1 MADESIERSA
11 QGNRISIWWQ
21 QTLSE
26 LRRVVWP
33 TREEATSLTSAV
45 LFVTVL
51 MTLILGGADL
61 VFNKTLEVLISIF
74 GGS

>member
-1 MADESIERSA
+1 MAEESIERGA
-11 QGNRISIWWQ
+11 NGGRIQGWWRE
-21 QTLSE
+21 TLSE

-33 TREEATSLTSAV
+33 TREEAINLTTAV

-51 MTLILGGADL
+51 MTVILGGADL
-61 VFNKTLEVLISIF
+61 VFTRALALITSIV

>member
-11 QGNRISIWWQ
+11 QSGRISGWWQ
-21 QTLSE
+21 ETLSE

-33 TREEATSLTSAV
+33 TREDAMKLTSAV

-51 MTLILGGADL
+51 TTVILGGSDL
-61 VFNKTLEVLISIF
+61 IFTRLLALIYTIV

>member
-1 MADESIERSA
+1 VADESIERSA
-11 QGNRISIWWQ
+11 QPGRFGGWWRETQ
-21 QTLSE
+21 SE

-33 TREEATSLTSAV
+33 TREDAMTLTSAV

-51 MTLILGGADL
+51 MTVILGGSDL
-61 VFNKTLEVLISIF
+61 IFTRLIAFITSIV

>member
-1 MADESIERSA
+1 MAEESIERGA
-11 QGNRISIWWQ
+11 KGGRIQGWWQ
-21 QTLSE
+21 ETLSE

-33 TREEATSLTSAV
+33 TREEAINLTTAV

-51 MTLILGGADL
+51 MTVILGGSDL
-61 VFNKTLEVLISIF
+61 IFTRVLALITSIV